1 MFHISKHAT
10 QLQPDEPDNYEIT
23 YSVDNSESEIM
34 VQAKELYNKQATHHF
49 FAGDESTVEIFNAL
63 KEIALQN
70 DHEYFG
76 ILELHPDYEAV
87 LTMLKLLVDVVPE
100 LPEKPAYNAIQ
111 WMDDMHPNCWMAWQ
125 NATFYLSGGETLISN
140 FEQYLLQRNVSNRQ
154 IRIIKL

>member
-1 MFHISKHAT
+1 MFHISKHTT
-10 QLQPDEPDNYEIT
+10 QLQPDEPDNFEVT
-23 YSVDNSESEIM
+23 YSVDNSDPEIM
-34 VQAKELYNKQATHHF
+34 VQAKELYNKYATHHF

-63 KEIALQN
+63 KEIALRN

-87 LTMLKLLVDVVPE
+87 LAMLKLLIDTVPE
-100 LPEKPAYNAIQ
+100 LSEKPAYNAIQ

>member
-1 MFHISKHAT
+1 MIFHILKQGT
-10 QLQPDEPDNYEIT
+10 QFQPHEPYRFVIT
-23 YSVDNSESEIM
+23 YSLENCEAEII
-34 VQAKELYNKQATHHF
+34 VQAKELYNNKDTHHF

-87 LTMLKLLVDVVPE
+87 LAMLKLLVDAVPE

-125 NATFYLSGGETLISN
+125 NATFYLSGGETLIGN
-140 FEQYLLQRNVSNRQ
+140 FEQYLLRRKVS
-154 IRIIKL
+154 K

>member
-1 MFHISKHAT
+1 MFHISKHT
-10 QLQPDEPDNYEIT
+10 SQLHPDEPDNFEIT
-23 YSVDNSESEIM
+23 YSADNSESEIM
-34 VQAKELYNKQATHHF
+34 VQAKELYNKHATHHF

-87 LTMLKLLVDVVPE
+87 LAMLKLLIDTVPE
-100 LPEKPAYNAIQ
+100 LPGKPAHNAIQ
-111 WMDDMHPNCWMAWQ
+111 WMDEMHPNCWMAWQ

-140 FEQYLLQRNVSNRQ
+140 FEQYLLRRNVSRRQ
-154 IRIIKL
+154 IRIIK